1 MFISTFFGQLM
12 YFLLEKSPTHN
23 NKNKCTSADTQVL
36 SDVLQAAAL
45 CFWIFCFA
53 ITSCFKAQRIPG
65 MIKMTVVKF
74 DLAYSLIH
82 SLTFPS
88 NFSHAGARVNTNT
101 PCSHIYEHTRR
112 QSVFLISKV
121 HGFPQGCWNNGIK
134 KYWRGELPMCIFWCL
149 CLFMYACLHTVADPI
164 VSSSKG
170 NLKIGVGLQCPALNL
185 I

>member
-1 MFISTFFGQLM
+1 MHKCRHAGLIR
-12 YFLLEKSPTHN
+12 
-23 NKNKCTSADTQVL
+23 CTSSCCFVFL
-36 SDVLQAAAL
+36 NILFCYHIMLQS
-45 CFWIFCFA
+45 
-53 ITSCFKAQRIPG
+53 TENSRYDQNDSCKVWPRLFPH
-65 MIKMTVVKF
+65 TLT
-74 DLAYSLIH
+74 LA
-82 SLTFPS
+82 FPS

-134 KYWRGELPMCIFWCL
+134 KYWRGELPTCMFWCL
-149 CLFMYACLHTVADPI
+149 CLFMYACLHTVTDPI